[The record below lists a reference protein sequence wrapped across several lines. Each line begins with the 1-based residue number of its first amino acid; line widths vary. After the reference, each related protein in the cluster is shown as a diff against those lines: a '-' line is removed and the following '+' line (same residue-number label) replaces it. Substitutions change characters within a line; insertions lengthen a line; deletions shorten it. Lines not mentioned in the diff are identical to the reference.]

1 MSLQQFS
8 DIELELIRDEL
19 QELTE
24 LLNKERY
31 ADCPEL
37 YYIEWNKASWHEHVR
52 PLHPR
57 RDWQRKPFWL
67 RIRSNP
73 FRRKYR

>member
-1 MSLQQFS
+1 MAKTNKLCFS
-8 DIELELIRDEL
+8 NGTSAENWL
-19 QELTE
+19 
-24 LLNKERY
+24 
-31 ADCPEL
+31 
-37 YYIEWNKASWHEHVR
+37 EHVR